1 MNMKGIPERPLYLAG
16 LVIGMLSLVVGA
28 ITIMSDLRQEG
39 IPGGGSVITL
49 LVGVTILAMAL
60 TGPSEEDDRRTPSGG
75 EEE

>member
-1 MNMKGIPERPLYLAG
+1 MKGIPERPLYLAA

-28 ITIMSDLRQEG
+28 ITIMSDLRQAG

-60 TGPSEEDDRRTPSGG
+60 TGPSEEGNRRTPNAG